1 MGKTLIV
8 DYGMGNLGS
17 VKRAFEECG
26 ADVFISDNPNDCDMA
41 DHIVLPGVGAF
52 ADGMASLSAGGWKAA
67 LRQATYEEQIPL
79 LGICLGMQ
87 LLADKGF
94 EGGETIGLGLIPGTV
109 CRLIADLPTAQIPHV
124 GWNEAYQEDEHPLFC
139 RIPPGTDFY
148 FVHSYHFVPENDG
161 DILATTPYCGSF
173 VSVVARGTVCGTQFH
188 PEKSSRAGFQ
198 FIRNFLTTYAEK

>member
-1 MGKTLIV
+1 MSKTLIV

-26 ADVFISDNPNDCDMA
+26 TDVFISDNPDDCEMA

-52 ADGMASLSAGGWKAA
+52 ADGMAALTTAGWVDA
-67 LRQATYEEQIPL
+67 LHVATQQDNIPL

-94 EGGETIGLGLIPGTV
+94 EGGETVGLGLIPGEV
-109 CRLIADLPTAQIPHV
+109 RRLVAVTSETRIPHV
-124 GWNEAYQEDEHPLFC
+124 GWNEVNHGGKHPLFTG
-139 RIPPGTDFY
+139 IPTGVDFY
-148 FVHSYHFVPENDG
+148 FVHSYHFVTAND
-161 DILATTPYCGSF
+161 DDTLAVTPYCGSF
-173 VSVVARGTVCGTQFH
+173 VSAVARNTVYGTQFH

-198 FIRNFLTTYAEK
+198 LIRNFMAL